1 MNSGFPIKYVV
12 IILIVSHYCCT
23 SVIAQ
28 TKRQL
33 NDSYS
38 FNNPLKLTND
48 RSLSSAGE
56 QIFFGDSLLE
66 NHAMDAVLSP
76 DGKWLAIEERYSL
89 VILDTRLKK
98 VVHTLS
104 LKDIPELNLTK
115 KRAMNTYSGIQW
127 NTINSEDRI
136 TWSAVDGNFLKS
148 YVVQVQWDGYS
159 TKVKHLYPFEAL
171 KPATTALPN
180 EILIREENGVNML
193 YVVLNGNNQLAK
205 LEMDSGKSL
214 WTVPTGIAPYGIAL
228 ANNKL
233 YLTNWGGRVPD
244 EKDNNVAGVPW
255 GKARIDTTN
264 AATREGSIGVFDPL
278 NGKLLNEIIVG
289 LHPNEIT
296 ASPDQKFI
304 YLTNSNSDA
313 VSVIRTDND
322 KVTES
327 IPIRLQPEINNYF
340 GDSPNGLTVSAD
352 GKALFVAVGLDNA
365 IALVDLGRN
374 CATNSKISKSFV
386 KGFIPTGYYP
396 SSIAIKS
403 NKQLFITN
411 IEANGPNL
419 PFKLLKGKPAV
430 YNSHHALASISIIDK
445 PSTQKLKKY
454 TQQVIALNQLNRLEN
469 AELKPRLDAKPIPL
483 PERIGEPSVFKHVLY
498 IIKENR
504 TYDQILG
511 DVKKGNGDAELCT
524 FGEEI
529 TPNTH
534 KLVNEFLLMDNYMVS
549 GKCSAEGHQ
558 WTDAS
563 IVTDYIEKNVRA
575 WFRSYPHVQTDAL
588 VYAPTGFLW
597 DNARKHGVSVKIYGE
612 ACIPQFDSK
621 LDWKAI
627 YNMYLNGERFDFKN
641 ISTLNTVTPLLSET
655 YPGYDSHKIPD
666 VLRAKTFI
674 EELKR
679 YEEMDGDSLPQL
691 MIMALPADHTAGL
704 SPGFPTPRAAVAD
717 NDLALGQIVEAYSQS
732 KFYKNSVILI
742 TEDDSQDGWDHA
754 SSFRTVGMVISPY
767 SRLQKTVSEPYNQP
781 SFVRTIEQILGL
793 PPMNI
798 QDAIAT
804 PLWTC
809 FSDKPDITP
818 YKSVPN
824 RIPLDEMN
832 KPLSELK
839 GTALHFAK
847 KSMEPQFAGIDSGN
861 DDLMNRILWFAMKEN
876 KPYPVK
882 FAGKDLDD

>member
-1 MNSGFPIKYVV
+1 M
-12 IILIVSHYCCT
+12 ILILANFT
-23 SVIAQ
+23 ALIFAQ
-28 TKRQL
+28 NENKPNRNHGL
-33 NDSYS
+33 M
-38 FNNPLKLTND
+38 NPLQLTND
-48 RSLSSAGE
+48 RALASAGS

-76 DGKWLAIEERYSL
+76 NGKWLAVEERYSL
-89 VILDTRLKK
+89 VIIDTQSKK
-98 VVHTLS
+98 VVYTLP
-104 LKDIPELNLTK
+104 LRDIPRLNSSK

-127 NTINSEDRI
+127 NKVNGSDRI
-136 TWSAVDGNFLKS
+136 TWSAVDGNMAKS
-148 YVVQVQWDGYS
+148 YVIQVEWDGRVAG
-159 TKVKHLYPFEAL
+159 VKHLYPFDAV
-171 KPATTALPN
+171 KPASSALPN
-180 EILIREENGVNML
+180 EILIRKEQDIYAL
-193 YVVLNGNNQLAK
+193 YVVLNGNNQLLK
-205 LEMDSGKSL
+205 LDMDSGEKI
-214 WTVPTGIAPYGIAL
+214 WTAGTGVAPYGIAL
-228 ANNKL
+228 VDNKL
-233 YLTNWGGRVPD
+233 YVTNWAGRQPGEND
-244 EKDNNVAGVPW
+244 KNVAGVPW

-264 AATREGSIGVFDPL
+264 AAMREGSVSVYEASS
-278 NGKLLNEIIVG
+278 GKLLRELIVG

-296 ASPDQKFI
+296 ASPDGKFV

-313 VSVIRTDND
+313 VSVINTRND
-322 KVTES
+322 SVTET
-327 IPIRLQPEINNYF
+327 IPIRLQPEINKYF

-352 GKALFVAVGLDNA
+352 GKVLYVATGLDNA
-365 IALVDLGRN
+365 IAFVQLGKN
-374 CATNSKISKSFV
+374 SATKSRIQKSYV

-396 SSIAIKS
+396 SSVSVKN
-403 NKQLFITN
+403 NKQLFVTN
-411 IEANGPNL
+411 LEAKGPDL
-419 PFKLLKGKPAV
+419 AFRLYKGKAV
-430 YNSHHALASISIIDK
+430 FNSHHALASVSVIDLPADK
-445 PSTQKLKKY
+445 ALRNY
-454 TQQVIALNQLNRLEN
+454 TKQVIALNQLNRLEK
-469 AELKPRLDAKPIPL
+469 AELAPRPDATPRPL
-483 PERIGEPSVFKHVLY
+483 PERIGEPSVFRHVLY

-511 DVKKGNGDAELCT
+511 DVKKGNGDAGLCT

-534 KLVNEFLLMDNYMVS
+534 KIVDEYLLMDNFMVS

-597 DNARKHGVSVKIYGE
+597 DNARKHGVSVEIFGE
-612 ACIPQFDSK
+612 ACIPKFDSG

-627 YNMYLNGERFDFKN
+627 YNKYLNNERFDFKN
-641 ISTLNTVTPLLSET
+641 VTTLNTVAPLLNQH

-674 EELKR
+674 EELNR
-679 YEEMDGDSLPQL
+679 YAKMEGDSLPQL
-691 MIMALPADHTAGL
+691 LIMALPADHTAGL

-717 NDLALGQIVEAYSQS
+717 NDLALGQIIEAFTHS

-767 SRLQKTVSEPYNQP
+767 SRLQKTISEPYNQP
-781 SFVRTIEQILGL
+781 SMVRTIEQILGL

-798 QDAIAT
+798 QDAIAA
-804 PLWTC
+804 PLWSC
-809 FSDKPDITP
+809 FGNIPDYRP
-818 YKSVPN
+818 FVSVPN

-832 KPLSELK
+832 KPVSELK
-839 GTALHFAK
+839 GVELHFAK

-861 DDLMNRILWFAMKEN
+861 DDLMNRILWFAMKRDI
-876 KPYPVK
+876 PYPAK
-882 FAGKDLDD
+882 FAGKDTDD